1 MPLDGSFVPLVKLDL
16 IQTLG
21 IGAVL
26 YFLGLMLKRRVS
38 FLDRFNIPAAVVGG
52 LVFVGLVM
60 VARDRFLN
68 IDCNTSTQSLFMLLF
83 FTTVGMSAS
92 VRLLKSG
99 GLPVLIF
106 LLISTVFCFA
116 QNLVGMGV
124 AQLTGVHPLVGVM
137 AGSVTLVGGPA
148 TGLAFAPLF
157 EQAGLVGA
165 DTLAITAATFGIVSG
180 GMIGGPAATWLIEKF
195 RIAPGNSVATVPE
208 QQEDAPASG
217 LVIDVDAEDSSLI
230 TNMIIAAVAM
240 ALGGLVS
247 MFFENIGFTLPS
259 TIGAMLVGSLF
270 RNIDDSF
277 DRQRIDQRTMELIGS
292 ISLNIFLVV
301 VLMNLK
307 VWNLLS
313 IAFPLLLILLAQVV
327 LALLFSI
334 GPMFRIMGRNYDA
347 AVMAGG
353 FIGFVLGT
361 TANAM
366 ANMKTVV
373 NKFGPSPQAFLVVP
387 MVGAFFIDF
396 INSLII
402 TWILNWAR

>member
-1 MPLDGSFVPLVKLDL
+1 MPIDGNAIPLVKLDL

-26 YFLGLMLKRRVS
+26 YYLGVLLKRRIS
-38 FLDRFNIPAAVVGG
+38 TLDRFNIPAAVVGG

-60 VARDRFLN
+60 FARDRFLN
-68 IDCNTSTQSLFMLLF
+68 IECNTSTQSLFMLLF

-99 GLPVLIF
+99 GLPVLVF
-106 LLISTVFCFA
+106 LIISTVFCFV
-116 QNLVGMGV
+116 QNFVGMGV

-157 EQAGLVGA
+157 EKAGLVGA
-165 DTLAITAATFGIVSG
+165 ETLAITAATFGIVSG
-180 GMIGGPAATWLIEKF
+180 GMIGSPAATWLIEKF
-195 RIAPGNSVATVPE
+195 RLAPADSMPGPE
-208 QQEDAPASG
+208 QKEDPSSAG

-230 TNMIIAAVAM
+230 TNMIIAAAAI

-277 DRQRIDQRTMELIGS
+277 ERQRIDQRTMELIGS

-327 LALLFSI
+327 LALLFSVI
-334 GPMFRIMGRNYDA
+334 PMFRIMGRNYDA
-347 AVMAGG
+347 AVMTGG

-373 NKFGPSPQAFLVVP
+373 NKFGPSPQAFLIVP
-387 MVGAFFIDF
+387 MVGAFFVDF

-402 TWILNWAR
+402 TWILNWPR

>member
-1 MPLDGSFVPLVKLDL
+1 MPIDESIVPLIKLDL

-26 YFLGLMLKRRVS
+26 YALGLLLKRRIAV
-38 FLDRFNIPAAVVGG
+38 LDRFNIPAAVVGG
-52 LVFVGLVM
+52 LVFVGIVM
-60 VARDRFLN
+60 FARNRFFN
-68 IDCNTSTQSLFMLLF
+68 VECNTTTQSLFMLLF

-106 LLISTVFCFA
+106 LIISIVFCFA

-165 DTLAITAATFGIVSG
+165 ETLAITAATFGIVSG

-195 RIAPGNSVATVPE
+195 HLARGYSTAGPE
-208 QQEDAPASG
+208 QQEDASASG
-217 LVIDVDAEDSSLI
+217 LMVDVDAEDSSLI

-247 MFFENIGFTLPS
+247 MFFENVGFTLPS

-277 DRQRIDQRTMELIGS
+277 QRQRIDQRTMELIGS

-313 IAFPLLLILLAQVV
+313 IAFPLLLILFAQVV
-327 LALLFSI
+327 LALLFAVS
-334 GPMFRIMGRNYDA
+334 PMFRIMGKNYDA

-396 INSLII
+396 VNSLII